1 MFALPPQ
8 FAQLSTRL
16 RARFR
21 PQARDVG
28 WRALVREGEA
38 LCLWEVSP
46 GIPAGAG
53 GEGVRPQLLRH
64 VLTPDGQAAALAAQL
79 RRIVPLAG
87 PYVFLLNPA
96 DYQWLQVD
104 TPPVPDE
111 ELHGALGWQI
121 RENLLQPLED
131 THYDVLPM
139 PASGR
144 GRPPAVVV
152 AAARRLLQTEIQAF
166 QQAHIALLAVDVPEM
181 ALRNLAALHEA
192 PPRGLAL
199 LHFDEHGGMLVISH
213 GGELVMAR
221 RLDVRVAQWP
231 AEGEARWGRLERLG
245 LELQRSL
252 DHFDRQFSQI
262 PLSRLL
268 VSVASG
274 NADLVEY
281 LASNL
286 YLPVEALDL
295 TRVIDGLEYLETPP
309 SQTGILGIGAAL
321 REAAP

>member
-1 MFALPPQ
+1 MFAFPPQ

-38 LCLWEVSP
+38 LCLWEVLP

-53 GEGVRPQLLRH
+53 GEGGRPQLLRH
-64 VLTPDGQAAALAAQL
+64 VLTPDGQAAAMAAQL
-79 RRIVPLAG
+79 CRIVPLAG

-152 AAARRLLQTEIQAF
+152 AAARSLLQTEIQAF
-166 QQAHIALLAVDVPEM
+166 QQAHIALLAVDVP
-181 ALRNLAALHEA
+181 
-192 PPRGLAL
+192 
-199 LHFDEHGGMLVISH
+199 
-213 GGELVMAR
+213 
-221 RLDVRVAQWP
+221 
-231 AEGEARWGRLERLG
+231 
-245 LELQRSL
+245 
-252 DHFDRQFSQI
+252 
-262 PLSRLL
+262 
-268 VSVASG
+268 
-274 NADLVEY
+274 
-281 LASNL
+281 
-286 YLPVEALDL
+286 
-295 TRVIDGLEYLETPP
+295 
-309 SQTGILGIGAAL
+309 
-321 REAAP
+321 